1 MKEIVKLEDLTLTYQ
16 STKHETTALKNLNF
30 SIQEEEFISIVGPSG
45 CGKTTILSLISGLI
59 KPTSGKIELLGYS
72 YHTDYMIQKWLEK
85 INKNFPS
92 IELDTHIIMPD
103 HIHLILQIRDPANV
117 TSIPT
122 VIEWFKTMT
131 TNEYIRSVKEGQY
144 PPFQKSVWQRGYY
157 EHIIRNI
164 DDLSEI
170 RNYIVRNPQIC
181 YFRHLPKP
189 TQGGFH
195 ES

>member
-1 MKEIVKLEDLTLTYQ
+1 M
-16 STKHETTALKNLNF
+16 
-30 SIQEEEFISIVGPSG
+30 
-45 CGKTTILSLISGLI
+45 
-59 KPTSGKIELLGYS
+59 LGYS

-85 INKNFPS
+85 INENFPS

-103 HIHLILQIRDPANV
+103 HIHLILQIRDPANMI
-117 TSIPT
+117 SIPT

-181 YFRHLPKP
+181 MLFPSFAQTHPRRFP
-189 TQGGFH
+189 
-195 ES
+195 